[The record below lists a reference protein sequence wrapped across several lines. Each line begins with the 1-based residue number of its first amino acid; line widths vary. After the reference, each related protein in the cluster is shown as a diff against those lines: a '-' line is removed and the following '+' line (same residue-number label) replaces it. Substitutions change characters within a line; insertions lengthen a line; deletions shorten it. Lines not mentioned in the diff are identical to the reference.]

1 MQTFHF
7 GLSRWR
13 NMPGKLHLVFPR
25 WPGGIRPQLKYC
37 FVCPRRGVLGLIF
50 NGFVTLLWEI
60 QIFRWSWGGGV
71 GGNHPDPAIWGGLV
85 SKKFFSALQASVWP
99 KNKGGGQP
107 LPWIHHWAGLLK
119 PLLHYS
125 LFWVSII
132 WPHLC
137 HFWKNVIFGKPFSHF
152 LFMHLPYK
160 AF

>member
-13 NMPGKLHLVFPR
+13 NMPSKLHLVFPR

-50 NGFVTLLWEI
+50 TGFVMLRWQI
-60 QIFRWSWGGGV
+60 QTFRWGGGGV
-71 GGNHPDPAIWGGLV
+71 GRR
-85 SKKFFSALQASVWP
+85 
-99 KNKGGGQP
+99 GGGQSSRPCDNGAWSQKNFFEPFRPQFGLKIRGEGRP
-107 LPWIHHWAGLLK
+107 LPWIHHWAGLLQ

-137 HFWKNVIFGKPFSHF
+137 RSLSVYASTV
-152 LFMHLPYK
+152 
-160 AF
+160 